1 MTEQSNN
8 GVSELLR
15 ANLHEVF
22 LERDPDARRA
32 AIERTYAEDVRFI
45 DAEAKVVGRD
55 AASERVHRLVGGLPA
70 GFVLEEDGP
79 QYVGG
84 DVGALAWRL
93 GPPGSPV
100 ARGIDIL
107 TVREG
112 RVVVH
117 RTLLA
122 SEVGP

>member
-1 MTEQSNN
+1 MH
-8 GVSELLR
+8 

-45 DAEAKVVGRD
+45 DAEAEVVGRD
-55 AASERVHRLVGGLPA
+55 ALSERVHQLVDGLPA
-70 GFVLEEDGP
+70 GFILEEDGP
-79 QYVGG
+79 PHVGV

-93 GPPGSPV
+93 GPPCSPV

-107 TVREG
+107 TIRDH
-112 RVVVH
+112 RVIVH

-122 SEVGP
+122 SEARP

>member
-1 MTEQSNN
+1 
-8 GVSELLR
+8 LLH

-45 DAEAKVVGRD
+45 DAEAEVVGRD
-55 AASERVHRLVGGLPA
+55 AVSERVHQLVDGHPA
-70 GFVLEEDGP
+70 EFVLEEDGAP
-79 QYVGG
+79 YVGG

-107 TVREG
+107 TVRDD
-112 RVVVH
+112 RVILH

-122 SEVGP
+122 IEAAP

>member
-1 MTEQSNN
+1 
-8 GVSELLR
+8 
-15 ANLHEVF
+15 
-22 LERDPDARRA
+22 
-32 AIERTYAEDVRFI
+32 
-45 DAEAKVVGRD
+45 
-55 AASERVHRLVGGLPA
+55 
-70 GFVLEEDGP
+70 VLEEDSP

-93 GPPGSPV
+93 GPPGRPV

-107 TVREG
+107 TVRDG

-122 SEVGP
+122 SEADP

>member
-1 MTEQSNN
+1 MTGQSSNA
-8 GVSELLR
+8 VRELLH

-22 LERDPDARRA
+22 TERDPNTRRA

-45 DAEAKVVGRD
+45 DAEAEVVGRE
-55 AASERVHRLVGGLPA
+55 AVNERVHQLVDGVPA
-70 GFVLEEDGP
+70 EFVLEEDGP
-79 QYVGG
+79 PYVAG

-100 ARGIDIL
+100 SRGIDIL
-107 TVREG
+107 TVRDD
-112 RVVVH
+112 RVIVH

-122 SEVGP
+122 PEAGP

>member
-1 MTEQSNN
+1 MTGQSSN

-22 LERDPDARRA
+22 LERDPDTCRA
-32 AIERTYAEDVRFI
+32 AIERRYAEDVTFI
-45 DAEAKVVGRD
+45 DADAEVVGRD
-55 AASERVHRLVGGLPA
+55 AASERVSQLVDGRPA
-70 GFVLEEDGP
+70 EFVLEEDGP
-79 QYVGG
+79 PYVGG
-84 DVGALAWRL
+84 DVGALAWRA

-107 TVREG
+107 TVRDD
-112 RVVVH
+112 RVIVH

-122 SEVGP
+122 SEVAP